1 MLDHPHIVSLL
12 DIYYTPHNCYIVMEH
27 CEGGSL
33 QSRIDSKLPLHWPT
47 AALQVGLA
55 CRYLAEMKVMH
66 RDIKPANVFLKGDVY
81 KLGDFGFAHA
91 LTDFEETL
99 EEKYLIGSP
108 LYMPPEALISNAY
121 SLKGDAF
128 AFGILLYYLVTHHF
142 PWRGK
147 DKHELIEQ
155 YERRGAS
162 QRHLHSLPPKFKHFV
177 NGLLDR
183 NM

>member
-1 MLDHPHIVSLL
+1 
-12 DIYYTPHNCYIVMEH
+12 
-27 CEGGSL
+27 
-33 QSRIDSKLPLHWPT
+33 
-47 AALQVGLA
+47 
-55 CRYLAEMKVMH
+55 
-66 RDIKPANVFLKGDVY
+66 
-81 KLGDFGFAHA
+81 
-91 LTDFEETL
+91 
-99 EEKYLIGSP
+99 
-108 LYMPPEALISNAY
+108 MPPEALISNTY

-162 QRHLHSLPPKFKHFV
+162 QRHLNSLPPKFKHFL

-183 NM
+183 NMESRLSIV